1 MKNLLTLAY
10 AGLFGLLSCAN
21 NPEPKESS
29 EETQQ
34 IEIQTHAKKEVT
46 LEQIL
51 AIKQQSEE
59 KDAAKIYTIN
69 QFFEDYLNQE
79 SAFIQFCFNTSN
91 YIVDSYIE
99 SGIVSAEGNALMKI
113 MPKEYNVIVNRH
125 RSVAEKIGGC
135 VNHQNTELRD
145 NNINGSI
152 DKRSNHL
159 DNIKECYADVLQ
171 ETKALVEDDI
181 SYLHRLESVL
191 NAYQSKRATKQFQSG
206 ASAFIDMKKAK
217 FRIMDVFNDFLSD
230 VYSRKD

>member
-10 AGLFGLLSCAN
+10 TGLFGLLSCAN

-34 IEIQTHAKKEVT
+34 IEIQTQARKEVM
-46 LEQIL
+46 LEQML
-51 AIKQQSEE
+51 ARQNTEKEVE

-69 QFFEDYLNQE
+69 KFFEDYLSQE

-91 YIVDSYIE
+91 YIIDSYIE
-99 SGIVSAEGNALMKI
+99 SGIVSAEGNAI
-113 MPKEYNVIVNRH
+113 IETMPKEQNAIITKH
-125 RSVAEKIGGC
+125 RSVAEKIDNC
-135 VNHQNTELRD
+135 VTRQNTEFGYS
-145 NNINGSI
+145 NPT

-171 ETKALVEDDI
+171 ETKELVEDDI

-191 NAYQSKRATKQFQSG
+191 NAYQSKSRTKQFQSG